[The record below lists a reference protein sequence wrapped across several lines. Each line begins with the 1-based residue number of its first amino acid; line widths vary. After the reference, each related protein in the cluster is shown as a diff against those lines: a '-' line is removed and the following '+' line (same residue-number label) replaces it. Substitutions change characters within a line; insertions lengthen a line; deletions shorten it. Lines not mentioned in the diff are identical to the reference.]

1 MKPSNPGEKSF
12 LTTKKKGNVIINP
25 KKEDLMKE
33 TKLDEKKLDPVG
45 KEDKDIDNDGDHDK
59 SDRYLLNRRK
69 VRSKVIKM
77 REAAYDAL
85 RAKRAKKPQ
94 GEGGVD
100 TTPDEANVGESVE
113 QIDELSYNTTANYLY
128 HAKFDKGTNPGGRM
142 STNKK
147 NKVRNKGIQRAEKK
161 LGKDI
166 SSTIS
171 RHAKHD
177 TKAANDGRASEGKF
191 PRKYDVDSNKYKGPI
206 DVKYS
211 RGFAKSRRMK
221 EEVEQIDE
229 LSSATL
235 KSYIKKRREKIQRG
249 KQGLD
254 RAIDQAAEK
263 DVAGRRLKKPKGTY
277 DIKNYK
283 GKKGTVEYQEDV
295 EHITEISADKLTAA
309 AKAAEVKRGKKAVA
323 GDREGAVKAIAQ
335 NKKFYDA
342 AKAKRMKESTDRVK
356 ARMIQ
361 FTKDHDQQMQGK
373 QPI

>member
-85 RAKRAKKPQ
+85 RSKRAKKPQ

-142 STNKK
+142 PTNKK
-147 NKVRNKGIQRAEKK
+147 NKARNKGIQRAEKK
-161 LGKDI
+161 LGKEI

-171 RHAKHD
+171 RDAKTD
-177 TKAANDGRASEGKF
+177 TKAAVGGRASEGKY
-191 PRKYDVDSNKYKGPI
+191 PRKYKVDSNKYKGPI
-206 DVKYS
+206 DVKQEEVEHPVIEGVADKRLPSGERAEARNKRKFGKKDSGFDVPYKRGNKYNPMSSPGGDTEYYS
-211 RGFAKSRRMK
+211 AKRGEDHAAKRGVKTKGVK
-221 EEVEQIDE
+221 EDVEQIDE
-229 LSSATL
+229 LSKTTTANYL
-235 KSYIKKRREKIQRG
+235 YHAKVDKNYVHGG
-249 KQGLD
+249 KMGKYAKARDKGLA
-254 RAIDQAAEK
+254 RAEK
-263 DVAGRRLKKPKGTY
+263 KLGSKISKKVS
-277 DIKNYK
+277 D
-283 GKKGTVEYQEDV
+283 
-295 EHITEISADKLTAA
+295 
-309 AKAAEVKRGKKAVA
+309 
-323 GDREGAVKAIAQ
+323 
-335 NKKFYDA
+335 DA
-342 AKAKRMKESTDRVK
+342 RTDS
-356 ARMIQ
+356 Q
-361 FTKDHDQQMQGK
+361 
-373 QPI
+373 